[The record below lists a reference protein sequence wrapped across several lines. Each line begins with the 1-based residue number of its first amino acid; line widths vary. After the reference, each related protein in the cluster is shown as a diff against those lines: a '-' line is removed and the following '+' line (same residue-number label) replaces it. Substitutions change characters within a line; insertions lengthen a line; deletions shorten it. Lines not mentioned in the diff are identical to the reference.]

1 MAVWNWLFGFA
12 LKKTEDMFAER
23 GRHWLLLLAFSSFLD
38 TTQQENTKRKNKD
51 FGGCHVNISLKA
63 LE

>member
-1 MAVWNWLFGFA
+1 ML
-12 LKKTEDMFAER
+12 AER
-23 GRHWLLLLAFSSFLD
+23 GRPWLLLLAFGSFLD

-63 LE
+63 LK